1 MNCPF
6 YARDGAFKK
15 EDDDEEE
22 KQKKR
27 KEKKVSPLG
36 WGVEDVWS
44 SLHEDLLQRVQSM
57 VPF

>member
-1 MNCPF
+1 MQ
-6 YARDGAFKK
+6 GMVLSKK

-44 SLHEDLLQRVQSM
+44 SLHEDLLQRVQST